1 MSYGADNFNFFGN
14 LILILWVD
22 FFIFTYFLLLDIL
35 KLKYK
40 NFKKIKLRS
49 D

>member
-1 MSYGADNFNFFGN
+1 MSYGADNVNFFGN
-14 LILILWVD
+14 LILILRVD